1 MFIQATLC
9 VQNKRDERYTDNGF
23 LRHMKMDK
31 TKFITLKKNEGN
43 VTFGDIG
50 SSKIIWEGIL
60 NIDNGRP
67 KT

>member
-50 SSKIIWEGIL
+50 SSKII
-60 NIDNGRP
+60 
-67 KT
+67 